1 MKKLLYI
8 FLILLIISGCSTQK
22 NTGASRAYHQMCTN
36 YNVGFNAENAYIEGQ
51 KGINKSAKDDF
62 TQLIEMYPISYKENQ
77 TVATSQMERTIE
89 KCRKAIKKHSI
100 TKKPK
105 RNKDKWKEPKYQYF
119 YNQEEFVHG
128 VKEAW
133 ILLGKAELHKGDF
146 LGAASTFGYIQR
158 HYPSDPEIV
167 CEARIWQARAYGEMD
182 WVYEAWQVFDQ
193 IKENDVVKRLN
204 SDYAEVKAF
213 LLLKDKNYKE
223 AIPYLQLAVK
233 KENNKY
239 NSSRMNYLLGQL
251 YLEQNQIDKATESF
265 KLAVRQSQTYPMEF
279 NARLMMLQCNDE
291 AWAKNVK
298 KLKRMAKNS
307 NNKDFKDQIYTV
319 VGNIYLNHKD
329 TAEAIEAYKTAIEES
344 TRGGVEKAAV
354 LITLGDL
361 YYSQKEYIDAHPCYQ
376 EASGILN
383 AEHPDYKRVMK
394 LGEALGEL
402 AVNYNTVEL
411 QDSLQ
416 HLSTLTEEE
425 QLKIVEK
432 IIEEVKKEEEEAAR
446 LAKEAETKGFE
457 ESVRPSMSVPTL
469 GGAKD
474 WYFYNQQLKT
484 QGAQQFKQKWGKR
497 VLEDNWRRA
506 NKVSMAPAMDEE
518 LGMENEK
525 LDEEGNPIVSDE
537 QKVDDGVPAHHT
549 PEYYLAQIP
558 KDSADIAAS
567 NVAIAD
573 ALYAMAV
580 IYDEKLNDLPMSLET
595 YQEFQRRFAKDSRE
609 LEGYY
614 SSYRI
619 CGKLEDKEEQETY
632 RQRIITEY
640 PESKYAAVLSQP
652 DYLERTKEML
662 ALQDSL
668 YADTYLAYSKGNF
681 NTVFANYD
689 NMAKNYSMSSLMP
702 KFAFLNAL
710 SIGKTQPEEPF
721 YQALTELVEK
731 YPQSD
736 VTPMCKDILA
746 LMSQGREAQQGST
759 HGSILEKREELVQEE
774 IIDEELK
781 NATFSSEKKT
791 PHYLLLIPRNENMNL
806 NSLLYDLAAFN
817 FTKFMVKDYDL
828 ARRTTSGVTY
838 IAVGT
843 ESYEETEWY
852 ERTMLAEPTLQGR
865 ITLDQVE
872 RVIISEENLKLIEQ
886 GKSWAE
892 YEAWREK
899 EGID

>member
-1 MKKLLYI
+1 MKRLIYI
-8 FLILLIISGCSTQK
+8 FAMLLIITGCSTQK
-22 NTGASRAYHQMCTN
+22 NTSSTRGFHEMCTK
-36 YNVGFNAENAYIEGQ
+36 YNVGFNARNSYIEGQ
-51 KGINKSAKDDF
+51 KAIDKGAKDDF

-77 TVATSQMERTIE
+77 TVASSQMDRSIE

-105 RNKDKWKEPKYQYF
+105 RNKKKWKEPKYQYF
-119 YNQEEFVHG
+119 YNQEEFVRG

-133 ILLGKAELHKGDF
+133 ILLGKSELHKGDF

-158 HYPSDPEIV
+158 HYPSDLEIV
-167 CEARIWQARAYGEMD
+167 CEARIWQARAYGELD
-182 WVYEAWQVFDQ
+182 WMYEAWQVFDQ
-193 IKENDVVKRLN
+193 IKENDVMKRLN

-213 LLLKDKNYKE
+213 LLMKDNNYKE
-223 AIPYLQLAVK
+223 AIPYLQLAAK

-239 NSSRMNYLLGQL
+239 LSSRFNYLLGQL
-251 YLEQNQIDKATESF
+251 YLEQNQVDKATQSF

-279 NARLMMLQCNDE
+279 NARLMMFQCNDE

-307 NNKDFKDQIYTV
+307 NNKDFKDQIYTI

-457 ESVRPSMSVPTL
+457 ESTRPSMSMPTL

-506 NKVSMAPAMDEE
+506 NKVSTAPMLTDDGLQSTDE
-518 LGMENEK
+518 
-525 LDEEGNPIVSDE
+525 SDE
-537 QKVDDGVPAHHT
+537 SDGLDQSGENDGVPEHYK
-549 PEYYLAQIP
+549 PEYYLSQIP

-595 YQEFQRRFAKDSRE
+595 YKEFQRRFAKDSRE

-619 CGKLEDKEEQETY
+619 CGKLENNEEQEVY
-632 RQRIITEY
+632 RQRIVTEY

-668 YADTYLAYSKGNF
+668 YADTYAAYSKGNF

-759 HGSILEKREELVQEE
+759 HGSILEKREELAQEE
-774 IIDEELK
+774 MVDEELK
-781 NATFSSEKKT
+781 NATFSSDKKT
-791 PHYLLLIPRNENMNL
+791 PHFLLLIPRNETVNL

-828 ARRTTSGVTY
+828 AKRSVGGVTY

-843 ESYEETEWY
+843 ESFEETEWY

-865 ITLDQVE
+865 ITLDKVD
-872 RVIISEENLKLIEQ
+872 RIIISEDNLKLIEQ
-886 GKSWAE
+886 GKTWEE
-892 YEAWREK
+892 YK
-899 EGID
+899 EWSKK

>member
-1 MKKLLYI
+1 MKRLIYI
-8 FLILLIISGCSTQK
+8 FAILLIITGCSTQK
-22 NTGASRAYHQMCTN
+22 NTGATRGFHQMCTK
-36 YNVGFNAENAYIEGQ
+36 YNVGFNAQNSYIEGQ
-51 KGINKSAKDDF
+51 KAIDKGAKDDF

-77 TVATSQMERTIE
+77 TVASSQMDRAIE

-100 TKKPK
+100 TKKPE
-105 RNKDKWKEPKYQYF
+105 RNKKKWKEPKYQYF
-119 YNQEEFVHG
+119 YNQEEFVYG

-133 ILLGKAELHKGDF
+133 ILLGKSELHKGDF

-158 HYPSDPEIV
+158 HYPSDLEIV

-204 SDYAEVKAF
+204 QDYAEVKAF
-213 LLLKDKNYKE
+213 LLMKEKNYKE
-223 AIPYLQLAVK
+223 AMPYLQLAAK

-239 NSSRMNYLLGQL
+239 LSSRFNYLLGQL
-251 YLEQNQIDKATESF
+251 YLEQNQRDKATDCF

-291 AWAKNVK
+291 AWEKNVK
-298 KLKRMAKNS
+298 KLKRMAKNY
-307 NNKDFKDQIYTV
+307 NNKDYKDQIYTV
-319 VGNIYLNHKD
+319 VGNIYLSHKD
-329 TAEAIEAYKTAIEES
+329 TAEAIEAYKLAIEES

-354 LITLGDL
+354 LVTLGDL

-376 EASGILN
+376 EASGILKT
-383 AEHPDYKRVMK
+383 EHPDYKRVSK

-416 HLSTLTEEE
+416 HLATLSEEE

-432 IIEEVKKEEEEAAR
+432 IIDEVIAEEEEAAR

-457 ESVRPSMSVPTL
+457 ESTRPSMSVPTL
-469 GGAKD
+469 GGVKD
-474 WYFYNQQLKT
+474 WYFYNDQLKT

-506 NKVSMAPAMDEE
+506 NKVSTAPAMEDESD
-518 LGMENEK
+518 L
-525 LDEEGNPIVSDE
+525 SDE
-537 QKVDDGVPAHHT
+537 SDGSDMSDESDQSDSGIPAHHK
-549 PEYYLAQIP
+549 PEYYLSQIP
-558 KDSADIAAS
+558 KDSAAIAAS

-573 ALYAMAV
+573 ALYAMAG
-580 IYDEKLNDLPMSLET
+580 IYDEKLNDYLMSLET
-595 YQEFQRRFAKDSRE
+595 YKEFQRRFAKDARE

-614 SSYRI
+614 SSYRV
-619 CGKLEDKEEQETY
+619 CGKLEDKEGQEAY
-632 RQRIITEY
+632 RQKIVTEY

-662 ALQDSL
+662 AMQDSL
-668 YADTYLAYSKGNF
+668 YADTYAAYSKGEF
-681 NTVFANYD
+681 NRVFANYD

-710 SIGKTQPEEPF
+710 SIGKTQAEEPF

-746 LMSQGREAQQGST
+746 LMSQGREAQQGTT
-759 HGSILEKREELVQEE
+759 HGSILEKREELAQEE
-774 IIDEELK
+774 MVDEELK
-781 NATFSSEKKT
+781 NATFSADKKT
-791 PHYLLLIPRNENMNL
+791 THYLLLIPRNESVNINA
-806 NSLLYDLAAFN
+806 LLYDLAAFN
-817 FTKFMVKDYDL
+817 FTKFMIKDYDL
-828 ARRTTSGVTY
+828 AKRSAGGLTY
-838 IAVGT
+838 ISITT

-865 ITLDQVE
+865 ITLDQVD

-886 GKSWAE
+886 GKTWEE
-892 YEAWREK
+892 YKLWNK
-899 EGID
+899 E

>member
-1 MKKLLYI
+1 MKKMIYI
-8 FLILLIISGCSTQK
+8 FAMLLIITGCSTQK
-22 NTGASRAYHQMCTN
+22 NTSSTRGFHEMCTK
-36 YNVGFNAENAYIEGQ
+36 YNVGFNAKNSYIEGQ
-51 KGINKSAKDDF
+51 KAIDKGAKDDF

-77 TVATSQMERTIE
+77 TVASSQMERTIE

-100 TKKPK
+100 TKKPE
-105 RNKDKWKEPKYQYF
+105 RNKKKWKEPKYQYF
-119 YNQEEFVHG
+119 YNQEEFVKG
-128 VKEAW
+128 VKESW

-158 HYPSDPEIV
+158 HYPSDLEIV

-204 SDYAEVKAF
+204 KDYAEVKAF
-213 LLLKDKNYKE
+213 LLLKENNYKE
-223 AIPYLQLAVK
+223 AIPYLQLAAK

-239 NSSRMNYLLGQL
+239 LSSRFNYLLGQL
-251 YLEQNQIDKATESF
+251 YLEQNQRDKATDCF
-265 KLAVRQSQTYPMEF
+265 KMAVRQSQTYPMEF

-291 AWAKNVK
+291 AWEKNVK
-298 KLKRMAKNS
+298 QLKRMAKNS
-307 NNKDFKDQIYTV
+307 NNKDYKDQIYTV

-329 TAEAIEAYKTAIEES
+329 TAEAVEAYKLAIEES

-383 AEHPDYKRVMK
+383 AEHPDYKRVSK

-416 HLSTLTEEE
+416 HLATLSEEE

-432 IIEEVKKEEEEAAR
+432 IIEEVKAEEEEAAR

-457 ESVRPSMSVPTL
+457 ESTRPSMSMPAV
-469 GGAKD
+469 GGTKD
-474 WYFYNQQLKT
+474 WYFYNDQLKT

-506 NKVSMAPAMDEE
+506 NKVSTTPDMNEE
-518 LGMENEK
+518 LGMVNEK
-525 LDEEGNPIVSDE
+525 LDEDGNPIVSDE
-537 QKVDDGVPAHHT
+537 QKEDDGVPAHHK
-549 PEYYLAQIP
+549 PEYYLSQIP
-558 KDSADIAAS
+558 KDSAAIAAS

-573 ALYAMAV
+573 ALYAMAG
-580 IYDEKLNDLPMSLET
+580 IYDEKLNDYPMSLET
-595 YQEFQRRFAKDSRE
+595 YQEFQRRFAKDARE

-619 CGKLEDKEEQETY
+619 CGKLDDKEGQETY
-632 RQRIITEY
+632 RQKIVAEY

-652 DYLERTKEML
+652 DYLKRTKEML
-662 ALQDSL
+662 AMQDSL
-668 YADTYLAYSKGNF
+668 YADTYAAYSKGEF
-681 NTVFANYD
+681 NRVFANYD

-710 SIGKTQPEEPF
+710 SIGKTQKEEPF

-746 LMSQGREAQQGST
+746 LMSQGREAQQGTT
-759 HGSILEKREELVQEE
+759 HGSILEKREELAQEE
-774 IIDEELK
+774 MVDEELK
-781 NATFSSEKKT
+781 NATFSAEKKT
-791 PHYLLLIPRNENMNL
+791 AHYLLLIPRNENVNL

-828 ARRTTSGVTY
+828 NKRTSGGLTY
-838 IAVGT
+838 ICVGT

-865 ITLDQVE
+865 ITLDQVD
-872 RVIISEENLKLIEQ
+872 RIIISEENLKLIEQ
-886 GKSWAE
+886 GKTWEE
-892 YEAWREK
+892 YKEWRIK
-899 EGID
+899 N

>member
-8 FLILLIISGCSTQK
+8 FVILLIVSGCSTQK

-51 KGINKSAKDDF
+51 KGINKSVKDDF

-77 TVATSQMERTIE
+77 TVATSQMDRTIE

-182 WVYEAWQVFDQ
+182 WMHEAWQTFDQ

-204 SDYAEVKAF
+204 ADYAEVKAF
-213 LLLKDKNYKE
+213 LLMKDKNYKE
-223 AIPYLQLAVK
+223 AIPYLQLATK
-233 KENNKY
+233 RENNKY
-239 NSSRMNYLLGQL
+239 LSSRFNYLLGQL
-251 YLEQNQIDKATESF
+251 YLEQNQADKATQSF

-291 AWAKNVK
+291 AWQKNVK

-307 NNKDFKDQIYTV
+307 NNKDYKDQIYTV

-457 ESVRPSMSVPTL
+457 ESVRPSMAMPTL

-506 NKVSMAPAMDEE
+506 NKVSTAPDM
-518 LGMENEK
+518 NEGLDMGDGE
-525 LDEEGNPIVSDE
+525 LDENGEPIESDK
-537 QKVDDGVPAHHT
+537 QNTDDGTPAHHK
-549 PEYYLAQIP
+549 PEFYLAQIP
-558 KDSADIAAS
+558 KDSAGIAAS

-595 YQEFQRRFAKDSRE
+595 YKEFQRRFAKDSRE

-619 CGKLEDKEEQETY
+619 CGKLEDKEEQEGY

-746 LMSQGREAQQGST
+746 LMTQGREAQQGST
-759 HGSILEKREELVQEE
+759 HGSILEKREELAQEE
-774 IIDEELK
+774 MEDEELK
-781 NATFSSEKKT
+781 NTMFSAEKKT
-791 PHYLLLIPRNENMNL
+791 AHYLLLIPRNENVNL

-828 ARRTTSGVTY
+828 AQRTTSGITY
-838 IAVGT
+838 IAIGT
-843 ESYEETEWY
+843 ESFEETEWY
-852 ERTMLAEPTLQGR
+852 EKTMLAEPTLQGR
-865 ITLDQVE
+865 ITLDKVD
-872 RVIISEENLKLIEQ
+872 RIIISDDNLKLIEQ
-886 GKSWAE
+886 GKTWEE
-892 YEAWREK
+892 YK
-899 EGID
+899 EWCKK

>member
-1 MKKLLYI
+1 
-8 FLILLIISGCSTQK
+8 
-22 NTGASRAYHQMCTN
+22 MCTD
-36 YNVGFNAENAYIEGQ
+36 YNVGFNAKNAYIEGQ
-51 KGINKSAKDDF
+51 KEINKSTKDDF

-100 TKKPK
+100 TKKPE
-105 RNKDKWKEPKYQYF
+105 RNKKKWKEPKYQYF
-119 YNQEEFVHG
+119 YNQEEYVHG

-182 WVYEAWQVFDQ
+182 WIYEAWQTFDQ

-213 LLLKDKNYKE
+213 LLMKDNNYKE
-223 AIPYLQLAVK
+223 AIPYLQLATK
-233 KENNKY
+233 KENNKHL
-239 NSSRMNYLLGQL
+239 SSRFNYVLGQL
-251 YLEQNQIDKATESF
+251 YLEQNQTDKAAQSF
-265 KLAVRQSQTYPMEF
+265 KLSVRQSQNYQMEF
-279 NARLMMLQCNDE
+279 NARLMMLQCNSDNWE
-291 AWAKNVK
+291 KNVK
-298 KLKRMAKNS
+298 KLKRMAKNY
-307 NNKDFKDQIYTV
+307 NNKDYKDQIYTII
-319 VGNIYLNHKD
+319 GNIYLSHKD
-329 TAEAIEAYKTAIEES
+329 TTSAIEAYKTAITES
-344 TRGGVEKAAV
+344 TRGGIEKAAV

-361 YYSQKEYIDAHPCYQ
+361 YYSQKNYIEAHPCYQ
-376 EASGILN
+376 EAAGIIKT
-383 AEHPDYKRVMK
+383 EHPEYKRVT
-394 LGEALGEL
+394 LLSETLGEL
-402 AVNYNTVEL
+402 AVNYSAVEL

-425 QLKIVEK
+425 QLKIVEN
-432 IIEEVKKEEEEAAR
+432 IIKEVKKEEEEAAR
-446 LAKEAETKGFE
+446 LAKEAETKGFA
-457 ESVRPSMSVPTL
+457 ESTRPSMSVPTL
-469 GGAKD
+469 GGTKD

-484 QGAQQFKQKWGKR
+484 AGAQQFKQKWGKR

-506 NKVSMAPAMDEE
+506 NKVSSAPSMNDE
-518 LGMENEK
+518 LGMGGKE
-525 LDEEGNPIVSDE
+525 LDENGEPIVADE
-537 QKVDDGVPAHHT
+537 QAEDDGVPQHHK
-549 PEYYLAQIP
+549 PEYYLSQIP
-558 KDSADIAAS
+558 KDSAAIAAS
-567 NVAIAD
+567 NVAIAE

-609 LEGYY
+609 LESYY
-614 SSYRI
+614 ASYRI
-619 CGKLEDKEEQETY
+619 CGKIEDKDNQESY

-640 PESKYAAVLSQP
+640 PNSKYAAVLSQP
-652 DYLERTKEML
+652 DYIERTKEML
-662 ALQDSL
+662 NLQDSL
-668 YADTYLAYSKGNF
+668 YTDTYAAYSKGDF
-681 NTVFANYD
+681 KTVFANYD
-689 NMAKNYSMSSLMP
+689 NMATNYSMSSLMP

-710 SIGKTQPEEPF
+710 SIGKTQKEEPF

-759 HGSILEKREELVQEE
+759 HGSILEKREELAQEE
-774 IIDEELK
+774 MEDKELK
-781 NATFSSEKKT
+781 NTMFSTERKT
-791 PHYLLLIPRNENMNL
+791 AHYLLLIPRNENVNL
-806 NSLLYDLAAFN
+806 NALLYDLAAFN
-817 FTKFMVKDYDL
+817 FTKFMVKEYDL

-838 IAVGT
+838 IAIGT

-852 ERTMLAEPTLQGR
+852 ERTMLAEPTLQSR
-865 ITLDQVE
+865 ITLDQVD

-886 GKSWAE
+886 GKTWEE
-892 YEAWREK
+892 YKEWRIK
-899 EGID
+899 N

>member
-1 MKKLLYI
+1 MKKLIYI
-8 FLILLIISGCSTQK
+8 FAILLIITGCSTRK
-22 NTGASRAYHQMCTN
+22 NTRTTRGFHEMCTK
-36 YNVGFNAENAYIEGQ
+36 YNVGFNAQNSYIEGQ
-51 KGINKSAKDDF
+51 KAIDKGAKDDF

-77 TVATSQMERTIE
+77 TVASSQMERTIE

-100 TKKPK
+100 TKKPE
-105 RNKDKWKEPKYQYF
+105 RNKKKWKEPKYQYF
-119 YNQEEFVHG
+119 YNQEEFVKG
-128 VKEAW
+128 VKESW

-158 HYPSDPEIV
+158 HYPSDLEIV

-182 WVYEAWQVFDQ
+182 WLYEAWQVFDK

-204 SDYAEVKAF
+204 QDYAEVKAF
-213 LLLKDKNYKE
+213 LLLKENNYKE
-223 AIPYLQLAVK
+223 AIPYLQLAAK

-239 NSSRMNYLLGQL
+239 LSSRFNYLLGQL
-251 YLEQNQIDKATESF
+251 YLEQNQTDKAVECF
-265 KLAVRQSQTYPMEF
+265 KLAVRQSQTYHMEF

-291 AWAKNVK
+291 AWEKNVK
-298 KLKRMAKNS
+298 KLKRMAKNY
-307 NNKDFKDQIYTV
+307 NNKDYKDQIYTV
-319 VGNIYLNHKD
+319 VGNIYLSHKD
-329 TAEAIEAYKTAIEES
+329 TAEAIEAYKLAIEES
-344 TRGGVEKAAV
+344 TRRGVEKAAV
-354 LITLGDL
+354 LVTLGDL

-383 AEHPDYKRVMK
+383 AEHPDYKRVSK

-416 HLSTLTEEE
+416 HLATLSEEE

-432 IIEEVKKEEEEAAR
+432 IIEEVIAEEEEAAR

-457 ESVRPSMSVPTL
+457 ESTRPSMSVPTL

-474 WYFYNQQLKT
+474 WYFYNDQLKT

-506 NKVSMAPAMDEE
+506 NKVSTAPAMNEE
-518 LGMENEK
+518 LGMGNEE
-525 LDEEGNPIVSDE
+525 LDEDGNPIVTDE
-537 QKVDDGVPAHHT
+537 KKEDDGVPAHHK

-558 KDSADIAAS
+558 KDSAAIAAS

-573 ALYAMAV
+573 ALYAMAE
-580 IYDEKLNDLPMSLET
+580 IYDEKLNDYPMSLET
-595 YQEFQRRFAKDSRE
+595 YQEFQRRFAKDARE

-614 SSYRI
+614 SSYRV
-619 CGKLEDKEEQETY
+619 CGKLDDKEGQETY
-632 RQRIITEY
+632 RQKIVTEY
-640 PESKYAAVLSQP
+640 PESKYAAVLSQA

-662 ALQDSL
+662 AMQDSL
-668 YADTYLAYSKGNF
+668 YADTYEAYSKGEF
-681 NTVFANYD
+681 NRVFANYD

-710 SIGKTQPEEPF
+710 SIGKTQAEEPF

-746 LMSQGREAQQGST
+746 LMSQGREAQQGTT
-759 HGSILEKREELVQEE
+759 HGSILEKREELAQEE
-774 IIDEELK
+774 MVDEELK

-791 PHYLLLIPRNENMNL
+791 PHYLLLIPRNENVNL

-828 ARRTTSGVTY
+828 NKRTSAGLTY
-838 IAVGT
+838 ICVGT

-872 RVIISEENLKLIEQ
+872 RIIISDENLKLIEQ
-886 GKSWAE
+886 GKTWEE
-892 YEAWREK
+892 YK
-899 EGID
+899 EWSKE

>member
-1 MKKLLYI
+1 MKKILYI
-8 FLILLIISGCSTQK
+8 LVIGLIITGCSTQK
-22 NTGASRAYHQMCTN
+22 NTKASRAYHQMCTN

-51 KGINKSAKDDF
+51 KEINKSAKDDF

-119 YNQEEFVHG
+119 YNQEEFVYG

-204 SDYAEVKAF
+204 ADYAEVKAF
-213 LLLKDKNYKE
+213 LLMKDKNYKE
-223 AIPYLQLAVK
+223 AIPYLQLATK

-239 NSSRMNYLLGQL
+239 LSSRFNYLLGQL
-251 YLEQNQIDKATESF
+251 YLEQNQVDKATESF
-265 KLAVRQSQTYPMEF
+265 KLAVSQSQTYSMEF

-291 AWAKNVK
+291 SWQKNVK
-298 KLKRMAKNS
+298 KLKRMAKNY
-307 NNKDFKDQIYTV
+307 NNKDYKDQIYTV

-329 TAEAIEAYKTAIEES
+329 TAEAIEAYKIAIEES

-354 LITLGDL
+354 LVTLGDL

-457 ESVRPSMSVPTL
+457 ESTRPSMSMPTL

-506 NKVSMAPAMDEE
+506 NKVSTAPDMNEE
-518 LGMENEK
+518 LGMGNEK
-525 LDEEGNPIVSDE
+525 LDEDGNPIVSDE

-619 CGKLEDKEEQETY
+619 CGKLDDKDEQETY

-689 NMAKNYSMSSLMP
+689 NMATNYSMSSLMP

-721 YQALTELVEK
+721 Y
-731 YPQSD
+731 
-736 VTPMCKDILA
+736 
-746 LMSQGREAQQGST
+746 
-759 HGSILEKREELVQEE
+759 
-774 IIDEELK
+774 
-781 NATFSSEKKT
+781 
-791 PHYLLLIPRNENMNL
+791 
-806 NSLLYDLAAFN
+806 
-817 FTKFMVKDYDL
+817 
-828 ARRTTSGVTY
+828 
-838 IAVGT
+838 
-843 ESYEETEWY
+843 
-852 ERTMLAEPTLQGR
+852 
-865 ITLDQVE
+865 
-872 RVIISEENLKLIEQ
+872 
-886 GKSWAE
+886 
-892 YEAWREK
+892 
-899 EGID
+899 

>member
-1 MKKLLYI
+1 MKKLIYI
-8 FLILLIISGCSTQK
+8 FVILLIITGCSTQK
-22 NTGASRAYHQMCTN
+22 NTGATRGFHEMCTK
-36 YNVGFNAENAYIEGQ
+36 YNVGFNAQNSYIEGQ
-51 KGINKSAKDDF
+51 KAIDKGAKDDF

-77 TVATSQMERTIE
+77 TVASSQMDRAIE

-100 TKKPK
+100 TKKPE
-105 RNKDKWKEPKYQYF
+105 RNKKKWKEPKYQYF
-119 YNQEEFVHG
+119 YNQEEFVQG

-133 ILLGKAELHKGDF
+133 ILLGKSELHKGDF

-158 HYPSDPEIV
+158 HYPSDLEIV

-204 SDYAEVKAF
+204 QDYAEVKAF
-213 LLLKDKNYKE
+213 LLMKENNYKE
-223 AIPYLQLAVK
+223 AIPYLQLAAK

-239 NSSRMNYLLGQL
+239 LSSRFNYLLGQL
-251 YLEQNQIDKATESF
+251 YLEQNQRDKATDCF

-291 AWAKNVK
+291 AWEKNVK
-298 KLKRMAKNS
+298 KLKRMAKNY
-307 NNKDFKDQIYTV
+307 NNKDYKDQIYTV
-319 VGNIYLNHKD
+319 VGNIYLSHKD
-329 TAEAIEAYKTAIEES
+329 TAEAIEAYKLAIEES

-354 LITLGDL
+354 LVTLGDL

-383 AEHPDYKRVMK
+383 AEHPDYKRVSK

-416 HLSTLTEEE
+416 HLATLSEEE

-432 IIEEVKKEEEEAAR
+432 IIEEVKAEEEEAAR

-457 ESVRPSMSVPTL
+457 ESTRPSMSMPTL
-469 GGAKD
+469 GGTKD
-474 WYFYNQQLKT
+474 WYFYNDQLKT

-506 NKVSMAPAMDEE
+506 NKVSTAPAMEDESD
-518 LGMENEK
+518 L
-525 LDEEGNPIVSDE
+525 SDE
-537 QKVDDGVPAHHT
+537 SDGSDMSDESDQSDLGVPAHHK
-549 PEYYLAQIP
+549 PEYYLSQIP

-573 ALYAMAV
+573 ALYAMAG
-580 IYDEKLNDLPMSLET
+580 IYDEKLNDYPMSLET
-595 YQEFQRRFAKDSRE
+595 YQEFQRRFPEDARE

-614 SSYRI
+614 SSYRV
-619 CGKLEDKEEQETY
+619 CGKLDDKEGQETY
-632 RQRIITEY
+632 RQKIVTEY

-668 YADTYLAYSKGNF
+668 YADTYAAYSKGDF
-681 NTVFANYD
+681 NRVFANYD
-689 NMAKNYSMSSLMP
+689 TMAKNYSMSSLMP

-710 SIGKTQPEEPF
+710 SIGKTQEEELF

-736 VTPMCKDILA
+736 VTPMSKDILA

-759 HGSILEKREELVQEE
+759 HGSILEKREELAQEE
-774 IIDEELK
+774 MVDEELK
-781 NATFSSEKKT
+781 NATFSTEKKT
-791 PHYLLLIPRNENMNL
+791 AHYLLLIPRNENVNL

-828 ARRTTSGVTY
+828 NKRTSAGLTY
-838 IAVGT
+838 ICVGT

-865 ITLDQVE
+865 ITLDQVD
-872 RVIISEENLKLIEQ
+872 RIIISEENLKLIEQ
-886 GKSWAE
+886 GKTWEE
-892 YEAWREK
+892 YKKWRIK
-899 EGID
+899 N

>member
-1 MKKLLYI
+1 MKKVLYI
-8 FLILLIISGCSTQK
+8 FVIGLIITGCSTRK
-22 NTGASRAYHQMCTN
+22 NTGATRAYHQMCTD
-36 YNVGFNAENAYIEGQ
+36 YNVGFNAKNAYIEGQ
-51 KGINKSAKDDF
+51 KLIDKGAKDDF

-105 RNKDKWKEPKYQYF
+105 LNLKKRKEPKYQYF
-119 YNQEEFVHG
+119 YSQEEFVHG

-223 AIPYLQLAVK
+223 AIPYLQLATK
-233 KENNKY
+233 RENNKY
-239 NSSRMNYLLGQL
+239 LSSRFNYLLGQL
-251 YLEQNQIDKATESF
+251 YLEQNQTDKATESF

-307 NNKDFKDQIYTV
+307 NNKDFKDQIYTI

-344 TRGGVEKAAV
+344 TRGGVEKATV

-457 ESVRPSMSVPTL
+457 ESTRPSMSMPTL

-506 NKVSMAPAMDEE
+506 NKVSTAPSMDEG
-518 LGMENEK
+518 LGTENEE
-525 LDEEGNPIVSDE
+525 LDENGEPIAVDE
-537 QKVDDGVPAHHT
+537 PKADDGVPAHHK
-549 PEYYLAQIP
+549 PEYYLSQIP

-619 CGKLEDKEEQETY
+619 CGKLENNEEQEAY

-710 SIGKTQPEEPF
+710 SLGKTQPEEPF

-731 YPQSD
+731 YPQAD

-746 LMSQGREAQQGST
+746 LMSQGREAQQGTT
-759 HGSILEKREELVQEE
+759 HGSILEKREELAQEE
-774 IIDEELK
+774 MVDEELK

-791 PHYLLLIPRNENMNL
+791 PHYLLLIPRNENVNL

-828 ARRTTSGVTY
+828 AKRSVGGVTY
-838 IAVGT
+838 ITVGT
-843 ESYEETEWY
+843 ESFEETEWY

-872 RVIISEENLKLIEQ
+872 RIIISDENLKLIEQ
-886 GKSWAE
+886 GKTWEE
-892 YEAWREK
+892 YK
-899 EGID
+899 EWNK

>member
-1 MKKLLYI
+1 MKKLIYI
-8 FLILLIISGCSTQK
+8 FVILLIITGCSTQK
-22 NTGASRAYHQMCTN
+22 NTGATRGFHEMCTK
-36 YNVGFNAENAYIEGQ
+36 YNVGFNAQNSYIEGQ
-51 KGINKSAKDDF
+51 KAIDKGAKDDF

-182 WVYEAWQVFDQ
+182 WVYEAWQTFDQ

-204 SDYAEVKAF
+204 ADYAEVKAF
-213 LLLKDKNYKE
+213 LLMKDKNYKE
-223 AIPYLQLAVK
+223 AIPYLQLATK

-239 NSSRMNYLLGQL
+239 LSSRFNYLLGQL
-251 YLEQNQIDKATESF
+251 YLEQNQVDKATESF
-265 KLAVRQSQTYPMEF
+265 KLAVRQSQTYSMEF

-291 AWAKNVK
+291 SWQKNVK
-298 KLKRMAKNS
+298 KLKRMAKNY
-307 NNKDFKDQIYTV
+307 NNKDYKDQIYTV

-457 ESVRPSMSVPTL
+457 ESTRPSMSMPTL

-506 NKVSMAPAMDEE
+506 NKVSTAPDMNEE
-518 LGMENEK
+518 LGMGNEK
-525 LDEEGNPIVSDE
+525 LDEDGNPIVSDE

-619 CGKLEDKEEQETY
+619 CGKLEDKEEQEAY

-689 NMAKNYSMSSLMP
+689 NMATNYSMSSLMP

-759 HGSILEKREELVQEE
+759 HGSILEKREELAQEE
-774 IIDEELK
+774 MVDEELK

-791 PHYLLLIPRNENMNL
+791 PHYLLLIPRNENVNL

-828 ARRTTSGVTY
+828 AKRSVGGVTY

-843 ESYEETEWY
+843 ESFEETEWY

-872 RVIISEENLKLIEQ
+872 RIIISDENLKLIEQ
-886 GKSWAE
+886 GKTWEE
-892 YEAWREK
+892 YKEWRT
-899 EGID
+899 EGL

>member
-1 MKKLLYI
+1 MKKLIYI
-8 FLILLIISGCSTQK
+8 FAILLIITGCSTQK
-22 NTGASRAYHQMCTN
+22 NTGATRGFHEMCTK
-36 YNVGFNAENAYIEGQ
+36 YNVGFNAESSYIEGQ
-51 KGINKSAKDDF
+51 KAINKGAKDDF

-77 TVATSQMERTIE
+77 SVASSQMERSIE

-100 TKKPK
+100 TKKPV
-105 RNKDKWKEPKYQYF
+105 RNKKKWKEPKYQYF

-133 ILLGKAELHKGDF
+133 ILLGKSELHKGDF

-158 HYPSDPEIV
+158 HYPSDLEIV

-182 WVYEAWQVFDQ
+182 WMYEAWQVFDQ

-204 SDYAEVKAF
+204 KDYAEVKAF
-213 LLLKDKNYKE
+213 LLMKENNYKE
-223 AIPYLQLAVK
+223 AIPYLQLATK

-239 NSSRMNYLLGQL
+239 LSSRFNYLLGQL
-251 YLEQNQIDKATESF
+251 YLEQNQIDKATGCF
-265 KLAVRQSQTYPMEF
+265 KMAVRQSQTYPMEF

-291 AWAKNVK
+291 AWEKNVK

-307 NNKDFKDQIYTV
+307 NNKDYKDQIYTV
-319 VGNIYLNHKD
+319 VGNIYLNHRD
-329 TAEAIEAYKTAIEES
+329 TAEAIEAYKLAIAES

-354 LITLGDL
+354 LVVLGDL

-416 HLSTLTEEE
+416 HLATLSEEE
-425 QLKIVEK
+425 QMKIVEK
-432 IIEEVKKEEEEAAR
+432 IIADVKAEEEEAAR

-457 ESVRPSMSVPTL
+457 ESTRPSMSMPTA

-506 NKVSMAPAMDEE
+506 NKVSTAPAMNEE
-518 LGMENEK
+518 LGMGNEE
-525 LDEEGNPIVSDE
+525 LDEDGNPIVTDE
-537 QKVDDGVPAHHT
+537 KKEDDGVPAHHK
-549 PEYYLAQIP
+549 PEYYLSQIP
-558 KDSADIAAS
+558 KDSAAIAAS

-573 ALYAMAV
+573 ALYAMAE
-580 IYDEKLNDLPMSLET
+580 IYDEKLNDWLMSLET
-595 YQEFQRRFAKDSRE
+595 YQEFQRRFAKEARE

-614 SSYRI
+614 SSYRV
-619 CGKLEDKEEQETY
+619 CGKLDDKEGQEAY
-632 RQRIITEY
+632 RQKIVAEY

-652 DYLERTKEML
+652 DYMERTKEML
-662 ALQDSL
+662 AMQDSL
-668 YADTYLAYSKGNF
+668 YADTYEAYSNGEFKR
-681 NTVFANYD
+681 VFANYD
-689 NMAKNYSMSSLMP
+689 NMATNYSMSSLMP

-710 SIGKTQPEEPF
+710 SIGKTQSEEPF
-721 YQALTELVEK
+721 FQALTELVEK

-736 VTPMCKDILA
+736 VTPMSKDILA
-746 LMSQGREAQQGST
+746 LMSQGREAQQGTT
-759 HGSILEKREELVQEE
+759 HGSILEKREELAQEE
-774 IIDEELK
+774 IVDEELK
-781 NATFSSEKKT
+781 NAIFSAEKKT
-791 PHYLLLIPRNENMNL
+791 AHYLLLIPRNEDVNL
-806 NSLLYDLAAFN
+806 NALLYDLAAFN
-817 FTKFMVKDYDL
+817 FTKFMIKDYDL
-828 ARRTTSGVTY
+828 AKRSVGGLTY
-838 IAVGT
+838 ISITT

-865 ITLDQVE
+865 ITLDKVE

-886 GKSWAE
+886 GKTWEEYKSWSQ
-892 YEAWREK
+892 K
-899 EGID
+899 

>member
-1 MKKLLYI
+1 MKKLIYI
-8 FLILLIISGCSTQK
+8 FVMLLIITGCSTQK
-22 NTGASRAYHQMCTN
+22 NTGASRAYHQMCTD
-36 YNVGFNAENAYIEGQ
+36 YNVGFNAKNSYIEGQ
-51 KGINKSAKDDF
+51 KAIDKGAKDDF

-77 TVATSQMERTIE
+77 TVASSQMDRTIE

-100 TKKPK
+100 TKKPE
-105 RNKDKWKEPKYQYF
+105 RNKKKWKEPKYQYF
-119 YNQEEFVHG
+119 YNQEEFVKG
-128 VKEAW
+128 VKESW

-158 HYPSDPEIV
+158 HYPSDLEIA

-182 WVYEAWQVFDQ
+182 WMYEAWQVFDQ

-204 SDYAEVKAF
+204 QDYAEVKAF
-213 LLLKDKNYKE
+213 LLLKENNYKE
-223 AIPYLQLAVK
+223 AIPYLQLAAK

-239 NSSRMNYLLGQL
+239 LSSRFNYLLGQL
-251 YLEQNQIDKATESF
+251 YLEQNQRDKATDCF

-291 AWAKNVK
+291 AWEKNVK

-307 NNKDFKDQIYTV
+307 NNKDYKDQIYTV

-329 TAEAIEAYKTAIEES
+329 TAEAIEAYKLAIEES

-354 LITLGDL
+354 LVTLGDL

-383 AEHPDYKRVMK
+383 AEHPDYKRVSK

-416 HLSTLTEEE
+416 HLATLSEEE

-432 IIEEVKKEEEEAAR
+432 IIEEVKREEEEAAR

-457 ESVRPSMSVPTL
+457 ESTRPSMAMPTL
-469 GGAKD
+469 GGSQD

-506 NKVSMAPAMDEE
+506 NKVSTAPDMNEE
-518 LGMENEK
+518 LGMGNEE
-525 LDEEGNPIVSDE
+525 LDEDGNPIVSDE
-537 QKVDDGVPAHHT
+537 QKEDDGVPAHHK
-549 PEYYLAQIP
+549 PEYYLSQIP

-573 ALYAMAV
+573 ALYAMAG
-580 IYDEKLNDLPMSLET
+580 IYDEKLNDYPMSLET
-595 YQEFQRRFAKDSRE
+595 YQEFQRRFAKDERE

-614 SSYRI
+614 SSYRV
-619 CGKLEDKEEQETY
+619 CGKLDDKEGHEAY
-632 RQRIITEY
+632 RQKIVAEY

-662 ALQDSL
+662 AMQDSL
-668 YADTYLAYSKGNF
+668 YADTYEAYSKGEF
-681 NTVFANYD
+681 NRVFANYD

-759 HGSILEKREELVQEE
+759 HGSILEKREELAQEE
-774 IIDEELK
+774 MVDEELK
-781 NATFSSEKKT
+781 NATFSTEKKT
-791 PHYLLLIPRNENMNL
+791 AHYLLLIPRNENVNL

-828 ARRTTSGVTY
+828 NKRTSAGLTY
-838 IAVGT
+838 ICVGT

-865 ITLDQVE
+865 ITLDQVD
-872 RVIISEENLKLIEQ
+872 RIIISEENLKLIEQ
-886 GKSWAE
+886 GKTWEE
-892 YEAWREK
+892 YKEWRIK
-899 EGID
+899 N

>member
-1 MKKLLYI
+1 
-8 FLILLIISGCSTQK
+8 
-22 NTGASRAYHQMCTN
+22 MCTN

>member
-1 MKKLLYI
+1 MKKILYI
-8 FLILLIISGCSTQK
+8 LVIGLIITGCSTQK
-22 NTGASRAYHQMCTN
+22 NTKASRAYHQMCTD

-51 KGINKSAKDDF
+51 KEINKSAKDDF
-62 TQLIEMYPISYKENQ
+62 TQLIEMYSISYKENQ

-204 SDYAEVKAF
+204 ADYAEVKAF
-213 LLLKDKNYKE
+213 LLMKDKNYKE
-223 AIPYLQLAVK
+223 AILYLQLATK

-239 NSSRMNYLLGQL
+239 LSSRFNYLLGQL
-251 YLEQNQIDKATESF
+251 YLEQNQVDKATESF
-265 KLAVRQSQTYPMEF
+265 KLAVRQSQTYSMEF

-291 AWAKNVK
+291 SWQKNVK
-298 KLKRMAKNS
+298 KLKRMAKNY
-307 NNKDFKDQIYTV
+307 NNKDYKDQIYTV

-457 ESVRPSMSVPTL
+457 ESTRPSMSMPTL

-506 NKVSMAPAMDEE
+506 NKVSTAPDMNEE

-525 LDEEGNPIVSDE
+525 LDEDGNPIVSDE

-619 CGKLEDKEEQETY
+619 CGKLDDKDVQETY

-746 LMSQGREAQQGST
+746 LMSQGREAQQGTT
-759 HGSILEKREELVQEE
+759 HGSILEKREELAQEE
-774 IIDEELK
+774 MIDEELK

-791 PHYLLLIPRNENMNL
+791 PHYLLLIPRNENVNL

-828 ARRTTSGVTY
+828 AKRSVGGVTY

-843 ESYEETEWY
+843 ESFEETEWY

-872 RVIISEENLKLIEQ
+872 RIIISDENLKLIEQ
-886 GKSWAE
+886 GKTWEE
-892 YEAWREK
+892 YKEWRT
-899 EGID
+899 EGL

>member
-1 MKKLLYI
+1 MKKLIYI
-8 FLILLIISGCSTQK
+8 FAILLIITGCSTQK
-22 NTGASRAYHQMCTN
+22 NTGATRGFHQMCTK
-36 YNVGFNAENAYIEGQ
+36 YNVGFNAENSYIEGQ
-51 KGINKSAKDDF
+51 MAINKSAKDDF

-77 TVATSQMERTIE
+77 TVASSQMDRAIE

-105 RNKDKWKEPKYQYF
+105 RNSKKWKEPKYQYF

-133 ILLGKAELHKGDF
+133 ILLGKSELHKGDF

-158 HYPSDPEIV
+158 HYPSDLEIV

-204 SDYAEVKAF
+204 QDYAEVKAF
-213 LLLKDKNYKE
+213 LLMKENNYKE
-223 AIPYLQLAVK
+223 AIPYLQLAAK

-239 NSSRMNYLLGQL
+239 LSSRFNYLLGQL
-251 YLEQNQIDKATESF
+251 YLEQNQRDKASDCF

-291 AWAKNVK
+291 AWEKNVK
-298 KLKRMAKNS
+298 KLKRMAKNY
-307 NNKDFKDQIYTV
+307 NNKDYKDQIYTV
-319 VGNIYLNHKD
+319 VGNIYLSHKD
-329 TAEAIEAYKTAIEES
+329 TAKAIEAYKLAIEES

-354 LITLGDL
+354 LVTLGDL

-383 AEHPDYKRVMK
+383 AEHPDYKRVLK

-416 HLSTLTEEE
+416 HLATLSEEE

-432 IIEEVKKEEEEAAR
+432 IIEEVKREEEESAR

-457 ESVRPSMSVPTL
+457 ESKRPSMSVPTL
-469 GGAKD
+469 GGTKD

-497 VLEDNWRRA
+497 MLEDNWRRA
-506 NKVSMAPAMDEE
+506 NKISTGSSFDE
-518 LGMENEK
+518 LGDGSD
-525 LDEEGNPIVSDE
+525 LDENGDSIASDK
-537 QKVDDGVPAHHT
+537 QTTDDGVPAHHK
-549 PEYYLAQIP
+549 PEYYLSQIP

-573 ALYAMAV
+573 ALYAMAG
-580 IYDEKLNDLPMSLET
+580 IYDEKLNDYLMSLET
-595 YQEFQRRFAKDSRE
+595 YAEFQRRFAKDARE

-614 SSYRI
+614 SSYRV
-619 CGKLEDKEEQETY
+619 CGKLEDKEGQEAY
-632 RQRIITEY
+632 RQKIVTEY

-652 DYLERTKEML
+652 NYLERTKEML
-662 ALQDSL
+662 AMQDSL
-668 YADTYLAYSKGNF
+668 YADTYVAYSKGEF
-681 NTVFANYD
+681 NRVFANYD

-710 SIGKTQPEEPF
+710 SVGKTQAEEPF

-746 LMSQGREAQQGST
+746 LMSQGREAQQGTT
-759 HGSILEKREELVQEE
+759 HGSILEKREELAQEE
-774 IIDEELK
+774 MVDEELRDK
-781 NATFSSEKKT
+781 TFSADKKT
-791 PHYLLLIPRNENMNL
+791 THYLLLIPRNESVNL
-806 NSLLYDLAAFN
+806 NALLYDLAAFN
-817 FTKFMVKDYDL
+817 FTKFMIKDYDL
-828 ARRTTSGVTY
+828 AKRSVGGLTY
-838 IAVGT
+838 ISITT
-843 ESYEETEWY
+843 ESYEEAEWY
-852 ERTMLAEPTLQGR
+852 ERTMLAEPTLQGK

-872 RVIISEENLKLIEQ
+872 RVIISEGNLKLIEQ
-886 GKSWAE
+886 GKTWEE
-892 YEAWREK
+892 YKLWNK
-899 EGID
+899 E

>member
-1 MKKLLYI
+1 MKKLIYI
-8 FLILLIISGCSTQK
+8 FVILLIITGCSTQK
-22 NTGASRAYHQMCTN
+22 NTGATRGFHEMCTK
-36 YNVGFNAENAYIEGQ
+36 YNVGFNAQNSYIEGQ
-51 KGINKSAKDDF
+51 KAIDKGAKDDF

-77 TVATSQMERTIE
+77 TVASSQMDRAIE

-100 TKKPK
+100 TKKPE
-105 RNKDKWKEPKYQYF
+105 RNKKKWKEPKYQYF

-133 ILLGKAELHKGDF
+133 ILLGKSELHKGDF

-158 HYPSDPEIV
+158 HYPSDLEIV

-204 SDYAEVKAF
+204 QDYAEVKAF
-213 LLLKDKNYKE
+213 LLMKENNYKE
-223 AIPYLQLAVK
+223 AMPYLQLAAK

-239 NSSRMNYLLGQL
+239 LSSRFNYLLGQL
-251 YLEQNQIDKATESF
+251 YLEQNQRDKATDCF

-291 AWAKNVK
+291 AWEKNVK
-298 KLKRMAKNS
+298 KLKRMAKNY
-307 NNKDFKDQIYTV
+307 NNKDYKDQIYTV
-319 VGNIYLNHKD
+319 VGNIYLSHKD
-329 TAEAIEAYKTAIEES
+329 TAEAIEAYKLAIEES

-354 LITLGDL
+354 LVMLGDL

-376 EASGILN
+376 EASGILK
-383 AEHPDYKRVMK
+383 AEHPDYKRVSK

-416 HLSTLTEEE
+416 HLATLSEEE

-432 IIEEVKKEEEEAAR
+432 IIDEVIAEEEEAAR

-457 ESVRPSMSVPTL
+457 ESTRPSMSVPTL

-474 WYFYNQQLKT
+474 WYFYNDQLKT

-506 NKVSMAPAMDEE
+506 NKVSTAPAMEDESD
-518 LGMENEK
+518 L
-525 LDEEGNPIVSDE
+525 SDE
-537 QKVDDGVPAHHT
+537 SDGSDMSDESDQSDLGVPAHHK
-549 PEYYLAQIP
+549 PEYYLSQIP
-558 KDSADIAAS
+558 KDSAAIAAS

-573 ALYAMAV
+573 ALYAMAG
-580 IYDEKLNDLPMSLET
+580 IYDEKLNDYLMSLET
-595 YQEFQRRFAKDSRE
+595 YKEFQRRFAKDARE

-614 SSYRI
+614 SSYRV
-619 CGKLEDKEEQETY
+619 CGKLEDKEGQEAY
-632 RQRIITEY
+632 RQKIVTEY

-662 ALQDSL
+662 AMQDSL
-668 YADTYLAYSKGNF
+668 YADTYAAYSKGEF
-681 NTVFANYD
+681 NRVFTNYD

-710 SIGKTQPEEPF
+710 SIGKTQAEEPF

-746 LMSQGREAQQGST
+746 LMSQGREAQQGTT
-759 HGSILEKREELVQEE
+759 HGSILEKREELAQEE
-774 IIDEELK
+774 MVDEELK
-781 NATFSSEKKT
+781 NATFSADKKT
-791 PHYLLLIPRNENMNL
+791 THYLLLIPRNESVNINA
-806 NSLLYDLAAFN
+806 LLYDLAAFN
-817 FTKFMVKDYDL
+817 FTKFMIKDYDL
-828 ARRTTSGVTY
+828 AKRSVGGLTY
-838 IAVGT
+838 ISITT

-852 ERTMLAEPTLQGR
+852 ERTMLAEPTLQGK

-872 RVIISEENLKLIEQ
+872 RVIISEDNLKLIEQ
-886 GKSWAE
+886 GKTWEE
-892 YEAWREK
+892 YKLWNK
-899 EGID
+899 EFLR

>member
-1 MKKLLYI
+1 MKKILYI
-8 FLILLIISGCSTQK
+8 FATLLIISGCSTQR
-22 NTGASRAYHQMCTN
+22 NTGASRSYHQMCTD
-36 YNVGFNAENAYIEGQ
+36 YNVGFNAKNAYIEGQ
-51 KGINKSAKDDF
+51 KEINKSTKDDF

-100 TKKPK
+100 TKKPE
-105 RNKDKWKEPKYQYF
+105 RNKNKWKDPKYQYF
-119 YNQEEFVHG
+119 YNQEEFVYG

-158 HYPSDPEIV
+158 HYPSDLEIV

-182 WVYEAWQVFDQ
+182 WMHEAWQAFDQ

-213 LLLKDKNYKE
+213 LLMKDNNYKE
-223 AIPYLQLAVK
+223 AIPYLQLATK
-233 KENNKY
+233 KENNKHL
-239 NSSRMNYLLGQL
+239 SSRFNYVLGQL
-251 YLEQNQIDKATESF
+251 YLDQNQADKAAQSF
-265 KLAVRQSQTYPMEF
+265 KLSVRQSQNYQMEF
-279 NARLMMLQCNDE
+279 NARLMMLQCNTDNWE
-291 AWAKNVK
+291 KNVS
-298 KLKRMAKNS
+298 KLKRMAKNY
-307 NNKDFKDQIYTV
+307 NNKDYKDQIYTI
-319 VGNIYLNHKD
+319 VGNIYLLHKD
-329 TAEAIEAYKTAIEES
+329 TTKAIEAYKTAIEES

-361 YYSQKEYIDAHPCYQ
+361 YYSQKDYINAHPCYQ
-376 EASGILN
+376 EAAGIIKT
-383 AEHPDYKRVMK
+383 EHPEYKRVT
-394 LGEALGEL
+394 LLSETLGEL
-402 AVNYNTVEL
+402 AVNYTAVEL

-432 IIEEVKKEEEEAAR
+432 IIEEVKAEEEEAAR

-469 GGAKD
+469 GGTKD

-484 QGAQQFKQKWGKR
+484 AGAQQFKQKWGKR
-497 VLEDNWRRA
+497 VLEDNWRRS
-506 NKVSMAPAMDEE
+506 NKVSTASNMNEE
-518 LGMENEK
+518 LGMGNEE
-525 LDEEGNPIVSDE
+525 LDEDGNPIATNE
-537 QKVDDGVPAHHT
+537 QKEDDGVPPHHK
-549 PEYYLAQIP
+549 PEFYLSQIP
-558 KDSADIAAS
+558 KDSAAIAAS
-567 NVAIAD
+567 NVAIAE

-595 YQEFQRRFAKDSRE
+595 YREFQRRFAKDSRE
-609 LEGYY
+609 LESYY
-614 SSYRI
+614 ASYRI
-619 CGKLEDKEEQETY
+619 CGKLDNKEGQEAY
-632 RQRIITEY
+632 RQKIVTEY

-662 ALQDSL
+662 MMQDSL
-668 YADTYLAYSKGNF
+668 YADTYTAYSKGEF
-681 NTVFANYD
+681 KTVFANYN
-689 NMAKNYSMSSLMP
+689 NMATNYSMSSLMP

-710 SIGKTQPEEPF
+710 SIGKTQKEEPF

-746 LMSQGREAQQGST
+746 LMSQGLEAKQGTT
-759 HGSILEKREELVQEE
+759 HGSILEKREELAQEE
-774 IIDEELK
+774 MEDKDLK
-781 NATFSSEKKT
+781 NTLFATEKKT
-791 PHYLLLIPRNENMNL
+791 PHFLLLIPRNENVSL
-806 NSLLYDLAAFN
+806 NALLYDLAAFN

-838 IAVGT
+838 IAIGT
-843 ESYEETEWY
+843 ESLEETEWY
-852 ERTMLAEPTLQGR
+852 ERALLAEPTLQGR

-886 GKSWAE
+886 GKTWEE
-892 YEAWREK
+892 YK
-899 EGID
+899 EWNKK

>member
-1 MKKLLYI
+1 MKKVLYI
-8 FLILLIISGCSTQK
+8 FVIGLIITGCSTRK
-22 NTGASRAYHQMCTN
+22 NTGATRAYHQMCTD
-36 YNVGFNAENAYIEGQ
+36 YNVGFNAKNAYIEGQ
-51 KGINKSAKDDF
+51 KLIDKGAKDDF

-105 RNKDKWKEPKYQYF
+105 LNLKKRKEPKYQYF
-119 YNQEEFVHG
+119 YSQEEFVHG

-223 AIPYLQLAVK
+223 AIPYLQLATK
-233 KENNKY
+233 RENNKY
-239 NSSRMNYLLGQL
+239 LSSRFNYLLGQL

-307 NNKDFKDQIYTV
+307 NNKDFKDQIYTI

-383 AEHPDYKRVMK
+383 AEYPDYKRVMK

-457 ESVRPSMSVPTL
+457 ESTRPSMSMPTL

-506 NKVSMAPAMDEE
+506 NKVSTAPSMDEG
-518 LGMENEK
+518 LGTENEE
-525 LDEEGNPIVSDE
+525 LDENGEPIAVDE
-537 QKVDDGVPAHHT
+537 PKADDGVPAHHK
-549 PEYYLAQIP
+549 PEYYLSQIP

-619 CGKLEDKEEQETY
+619 CGKLENNEEQEAY

-689 NMAKNYSMSSLMP
+689 NMATNYSMSSLMP

-710 SIGKTQPEEPF
+710 SIGKTQPEKPF

-746 LMSQGREAQQGST
+746 LMSQGREAQQGTT
-759 HGSILEKREELVQEE
+759 HGSILEKREELAQEE
-774 IIDEELK
+774 MVDEELK

-791 PHYLLLIPRNENMNL
+791 PHYLLLIPRNENVNL

-817 FTKFMVKDYDL
+817 FTKFMVKDYEL
-828 ARRTTSGVTY
+828 AKRS
-838 IAVGT
+838 VG
-843 ESYEETEWY
+843 
-852 ERTMLAEPTLQGR
+852 G
-865 ITLDQVE
+865 
-872 RVIISEENLKLIEQ
+872 
-886 GKSWAE
+886 
-892 YEAWREK
+892 
-899 EGID
+899 

>member
-1 MKKLLYI
+1 MKKLIYI
-8 FLILLIISGCSTQK
+8 FVILLIITGCSTQK
-22 NTGASRAYHQMCTN
+22 NTGATRGFHEMCTK
-36 YNVGFNAENAYIEGQ
+36 YNVGFNAQNSYVEGQ
-51 KGINKSAKDDF
+51 KAVDKGAKDDF

-77 TVATSQMERTIE
+77 TVASSQMDRAIE

-100 TKKPK
+100 TKKPE
-105 RNKDKWKEPKYQYF
+105 RNKKKWKEPKYQYF

-133 ILLGKAELHKGDF
+133 ILLGKSELHKGDF

-158 HYPSDPEIV
+158 HYPSDLEIV
-167 CEARIWQARAYGEMD
+167 CEAKIWQARAYGEMD

-204 SDYAEVKAF
+204 QDYAEVKAF
-213 LLLKDKNYKE
+213 LLMKENNYKE
-223 AIPYLQLAVK
+223 AIPYLQLAAK

-239 NSSRMNYLLGQL
+239 LSSRFNYLLGQL
-251 YLEQNQIDKATESF
+251 YLEQNQRDKATDCF

-291 AWAKNVK
+291 AWEKNVK
-298 KLKRMAKNS
+298 KLKRMAKNY
-307 NNKDFKDQIYTV
+307 NNKDYKDQIYTV
-319 VGNIYLNHKD
+319 VGNIYLSHKD
-329 TAEAIEAYKTAIEES
+329 TAEAIEAYKLAIEES

-354 LITLGDL
+354 LVTLGDL

-383 AEHPDYKRVMK
+383 AEHPDYKRVSK

-416 HLSTLTEEE
+416 HLATLSEEE

-432 IIEEVKKEEEEAAR
+432 IIEEVIAEEEEAAR

-457 ESVRPSMSVPTL
+457 ESTRPSMSVPTL
-469 GGAKD
+469 GGVKD
-474 WYFYNQQLKT
+474 WYFYNDQLKT

-506 NKVSMAPAMDEE
+506 NKVSTAPAMNEE
-518 LGMENEK
+518 LGMGNEE
-525 LDEEGNPIVSDE
+525 LDEDGNPIVTDE
-537 QKVDDGVPAHHT
+537 KKEDDGVPAHHK
-549 PEYYLAQIP
+549 PEYYLSQIP
-558 KDSADIAAS
+558 KDSAAIAAS

-573 ALYAMAV
+573 ALYAMAG
-580 IYDEKLNDLPMSLET
+580 IYDEKLNDYLMSLET
-595 YQEFQRRFAKDSRE
+595 YKEFQRRFAKDARE

-614 SSYRI
+614 SSYRV
-619 CGKLEDKEEQETY
+619 CGKLEDKEGQEAY
-632 RQRIITEY
+632 RQKIVTEY

-662 ALQDSL
+662 AMQDSL
-668 YADTYLAYSKGNF
+668 YADTYAAYSKGEF
-681 NTVFANYD
+681 NRVFANYD

-710 SIGKTQPEEPF
+710 SIGKTQAEEPF

-746 LMSQGREAQQGST
+746 LMSQGREAQQGTT
-759 HGSILEKREELVQEE
+759 HGSILEKREELAQEE
-774 IIDEELK
+774 MVDEELK
-781 NATFSSEKKT
+781 NATFSADKKT
-791 PHYLLLIPRNENMNL
+791 THYLLLIPRNESVNINA
-806 NSLLYDLAAFN
+806 LLYDLAAFN
-817 FTKFMVKDYDL
+817 FTKFMIKDYDL
-828 ARRTTSGVTY
+828 AKRSVGGLTY
-838 IAVGT
+838 ISITT

-852 ERTMLAEPTLQGR
+852 ERTMLAEPTLQGK

-886 GKSWAE
+886 GKTWEE
-892 YEAWREK
+892 YKLWNK
-899 EGID
+899 E